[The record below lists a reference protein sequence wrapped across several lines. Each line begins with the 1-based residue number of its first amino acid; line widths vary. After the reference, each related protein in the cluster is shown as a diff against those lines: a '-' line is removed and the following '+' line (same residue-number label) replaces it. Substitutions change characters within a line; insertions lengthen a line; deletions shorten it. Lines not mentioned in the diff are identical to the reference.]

1 MISWFTPP
9 DPNLLR
15 DSFGTVWSCQ
25 QQGQAALEVVSCK
38 DVQAV
43 VAVVPMPG
51 TTVFDDGRPPVGP
64 SFVVEKMGLDVG
76 CLGGIAELLT
86 DK

>member
-9 DPNLLR
+9 DPTLLQE
-15 DSFGTVWSCQ
+15 SFGTVWSCQ
-25 QQGQAALEVVSCK
+25 HQGQAALGVVSCK
-38 DVQAV
+38 DIQAV

-51 TTVFDDGRPPVGP
+51 TEVFDDGRLPIGP
-64 SFVVEKMGLDVG
+64 CFVVEKMGLDVG

-86 DK
+86 EE